1 MTSQKF
7 KSIFCLILASTFFN
21 IYSANNLEEQ
31 TELTHEQKVAQIA
44 APLFAKI
51 GNHKNWLYESLFKT
65 PDNSLRPIADVADII
80 ERFFKLY
87 PTLLKQEEN
96 NNDDL
101 KTKKAKREITSYTI
115 ARTISGLANVPASE
129 RDALPEQA
137 RSIITDQSSI
147 TRIASAMDKL
157 AIIKNPQQRLQLI
170 EALKSS
176 TFTDEQRLNFA
187 GALYEIARD
196 VDYVEVIKLLPIAT
210 QALGFDTSQDCIY
223 QVIRGLALNATPEK
237 LDALVTIANQFAD
250 KHKKKFAANF
260 NNSDLILTFG
270 TLGSIPADLRND
282 FINISE
288 NAVKKLTGS
297 CIYDQLNILNN
308 LSAYNTIE
316 QAQAFLERIA
326 PTMEKNPTLILGAF
340 RGFYVNANPNET
352 EQIIKLINRLD
363 ALPNTAADSPENTLT
378 AFDLF
383 ISTSTLRDHSAEER
397 ETLVTAIENVSREE
411 NLNKIQ
417 RNKLLAMI
425 GKVGSSKAETAK
437 ALQSLKKFS
446 WTGNQN
452 PSFQEKLNF
461 VSSFFSGF
469 SYLPFIDRN
478 SKIFE
483 EMLDS
488 AAKYLT
494 PELVKKHSNFF
505 NNFSLRKFDSEDAPA
520 ILIDAVFKSSV
531 YDNLDGVLQTATSQL
546 RRLNDANI
554 EIADAEKA
562 NLILAVAK
570 INPADREAKI
580 NAANQA
586 AKAAGDSYFAQF
598 MEQLTASQQ

>member
-1 MTSQKF
+1 MDE
-7 KSIFCLILASTFFN
+7 LAS
-21 IYSANNLEEQ
+21 
-31 TELTHEQKVAQIA
+31 V
-44 APLFAKI
+44 
-51 GNHKNWLYESLFKT
+51 
-65 PDNSLRPIADVADII
+65 
-80 ERFFKLY
+80 
-87 PTLLKQEEN
+87 
-96 NNDDL
+96 
-101 KTKKAKREITSYTI
+101 
-115 ARTISGLANVPASE
+115 
-129 RDALPEQA
+129 
-137 RSIITDQSSI
+137 
-147 TRIASAMDKL
+147 
-157 AIIKNPQQRLQLI
+157 KNPQKRLQLV
-170 EALKSS
+170 EVLKSS

-187 GALYEIARD
+187 GAVSEIDGD
-196 VDYVEVIKLLPIAT
+196 VDYAEVIRLLPMAI
-210 QALGFDTSQDCIY
+210 QELGFDANQDCIY
-223 QVIRGLALNATPEK
+223 HVIRGLALNATPEK
-237 LDALVTIANQFAD
+237 LDALVTIAKQFAD
-250 KHKKKFAANF
+250 KHKQNFAANF
-260 NNSDLILTFG
+260 HNSELISTFG

-297 CIYDQLNILNN
+297 CIYNQLNILNN
-308 LSAYNTIE
+308 LSAYNSIE

-326 PTMEKNPTLILGAF
+326 PTREKNPTLILEAF
-340 RGFYVNANPNET
+340 RGFYGNANPNET

-363 ALPNTAADSPENTLT
+363 ALPNTAADSEENTLP

-383 ISTSTLRDHSAEER
+383 ISTSTLRYRSAEER

-425 GKVGSSKAETAK
+425 GKVESSKAETAK

-446 WTGNQN
+446 WTGNPN

-469 SYLPFIDRN
+469 AYLPFSDRS

-505 NNFSLRKFDSEDAPA
+505 NNFSLWEFDSEDAPA

-580 NAANQA
+580 NAADEA

>member
-21 IYSANNLEEQ
+21 IYSANILQEQ

-44 APLFAKI
+44 APLYAKI
-51 GNHKNWLYESLFKT
+51 GMHKNWLDESLFKT
-65 PDNSLRPIADVADII
+65 PDNSLRPIADVKDII
-80 ERFFKLY
+80 ERFFELY
-87 PTLLKQEEN
+87 STLLNQEEN

-101 KTKKAKREITSYTI
+101 KTKKAKREITGYTI

-137 RSIITDQSSI
+137 RSIITDQSSM
-147 TRIASAMDKL
+147 TRIASAMDEL
-157 AIIKNPQQRLQLI
+157 ASVKNPQKRLQLV

-187 GALYEIARD
+187 GAVSEIVGE
-196 VDYVEVIKLLPIAT
+196 VDYAEVIKLLPIAT
-210 QALGFDTSQDCIY
+210 QVLGFDASRDYIY
-223 QVIRGLALNATPEK
+223 PVIRGLALNATTEK
-237 LDALVTIANQFAD
+237 LDALVTSSKQFAD
-250 KHKKKFAANF
+250 KYKQNFATNF
-260 NNSDLILTFG
+260 HNSELISTFG
-270 TLGSIPADLRND
+270 ALGSIPADLRND

-288 NAVKKLTGS
+288 NAVKKLPGS

-308 LSAYNTIE
+308 LAAYSSVE
-316 QAQAFLERIA
+316 QAQAFLERLA
-326 PTMEKNPTLILGAF
+326 PTMEKNPNLILEVF
-340 RGFYVNANPNET
+340 RGFYRNSNPNEK
-352 EQIIKLINRLD
+352 EQVIRLINRLD
-363 ALPNTAADSPENTLT
+363 ALPNAEADSPENTLP

-383 ISTSTLRDHSAEER
+383 RSTSTLCYRSAEAR
-397 ETLVTAIENVSREE
+397 DDLVNAIENVSTKE

-417 RNKLLAMI
+417 RNTLLAMI
-425 GKVGSSKAETAK
+425 GRVEISQVGITK

-446 WTGNQN
+446 WASNPN

-469 SYLPFIDRN
+469 AYLPFSDRS

-505 NNFSLRKFDSEDAPA
+505 NNFSLWEFDSEDDPA

-531 YDNLDGVLQTATSQL
+531 YDNLDGVLQNATSQL

-562 NLILAVAK
+562 NLILAVAQ

-580 NAANQA
+580 NAADEA